1 MGCYESRPALRLP
14 AAMQPCGMCMTVLFP
29 VDGGGKS
36 WFTVPLFA
44 PSSNRLVAMLTLACG
59 QFFSAGY
66 PRVSLRPACPPPFSA
81 LQVDFLKKA
90 ELREYELERDKRL
103 AGDVRLRNRL

>member
-1 MGCYESRPALRLP
+1 MSFVVACVRYIFS
-14 AAMQPCGMCMTVLFP
+14 Q
-29 VDGGGKS
+29 
-36 WFTVPLFA
+36 
-44 PSSNRLVAMLTLACG
+44 SSLLSLKG
-59 QFFSAGY
+59 
-66 PRVSLRPACPPPFSA
+66 VSLNDNPRLTEACMPPPPCFA